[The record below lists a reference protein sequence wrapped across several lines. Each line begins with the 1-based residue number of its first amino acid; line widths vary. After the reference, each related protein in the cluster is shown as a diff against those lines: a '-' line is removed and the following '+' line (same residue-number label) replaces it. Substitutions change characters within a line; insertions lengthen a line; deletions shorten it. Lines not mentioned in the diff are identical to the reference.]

1 MDRPLILRMEEAKI
15 ELTESIN
22 NIMQKY
28 ELNCYLLEP
37 TFAELYSQVKASAQ
51 NELAQ
56 ARQIEAARAAQTTQN
71 D

>member
-1 MDRPLILRMEEAKI
+1 MDKPLILRMEEAKI
-15 ELTESIN
+15 ELTECIN
-22 NIMQKY
+22 NIMQKH

-37 TFAELYSQVKASAQ
+37 TFAELYTQVKASAQ